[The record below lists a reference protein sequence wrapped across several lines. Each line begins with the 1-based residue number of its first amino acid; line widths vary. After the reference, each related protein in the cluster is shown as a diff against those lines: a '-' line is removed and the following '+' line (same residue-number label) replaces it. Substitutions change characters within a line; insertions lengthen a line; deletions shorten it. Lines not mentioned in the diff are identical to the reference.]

1 MWQRTLTVGGLV
13 GVSLWFLTCSQ
24 GKQQRSAPQQ
34 FGKTSEGTEV
44 TMFTIKNAKGLTAE
58 IINYGAI
65 VTRLMVADRNGKI
78 DDVVLGFADE
88 PGYEK
93 DNTFQGAIVGRY
105 GNRIAQGKFLLDG
118 KAYQLTVN
126 SGENHLHGGFN
137 GFYRKVWNVEY
148 YDEHSVKLSI
158 VSPDGEE
165 GYPGQVRL
173 EVTYTVTD
181 SGELKIEYRGTTD
194 QPTILNPTSHC
205 YFNLSGS
212 PVNNILDHELM
223 LNAEY
228 FTAVDDKMIPTGEL
242 RKVEG
247 TPLDFRTAKPVGRDI
262 AAAHEQL
269 RIGMGYDHNWV
280 INGHP
285 GELRLAAVLYHPG
298 SGRLME
304 VLTDQAGVQ
313 FYSGNFLDGSLI
325 GKGGVRLN
333 YRTALCLEAQAFPD
347 SPNKANFPS
356 VILRPGE
363 EYHQTTIYRF
373 SVK

>member
-1 MWQRTLTVGGLV
+1 MKVNMWQRTLTVGGLV

-212 PVNNILDHELM
+212 PVNHSN
-223 LNAEY
+223 
-228 FTAVDDKMIPTGEL
+228 
-242 RKVEG
+242 
-247 TPLDFRTAKPVGRDI
+247 
-262 AAAHEQL
+262 
-269 RIGMGYDHNWV
+269 
-280 INGHP
+280 
-285 GELRLAAVLYHPG
+285 
-298 SGRLME
+298 
-304 VLTDQAGVQ
+304 
-313 FYSGNFLDGSLI
+313 
-325 GKGGVRLN
+325 
-333 YRTALCLEAQAFPD
+333 
-347 SPNKANFPS
+347 
-356 VILRPGE
+356 
-363 EYHQTTIYRF
+363 
-373 SVK
+373 